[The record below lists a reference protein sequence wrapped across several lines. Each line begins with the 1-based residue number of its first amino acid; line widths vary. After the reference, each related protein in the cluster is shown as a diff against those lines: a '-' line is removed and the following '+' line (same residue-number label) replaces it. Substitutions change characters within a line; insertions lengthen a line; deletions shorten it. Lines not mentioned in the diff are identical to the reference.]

1 MVTQLTSAA
10 LCASSP
16 VLPNSGSV
24 PPMVKSLLRPL
35 TVPRLQITLVNN
47 NGDYPNNN
55 LEHSEVDKSEKVDH
69 VADAKVVSNNGA
81 VANGKSEIIKPAR
94 SKKKK

>member
-1 MVTQLTSAA
+1 
-10 LCASSP
+10 
-16 VLPNSGSV
+16 
-24 PPMVKSLLRPL
+24 MVKSLLRPL

-55 LEHSEVDKSEKVDH
+55 LEDVNKCEKNEHEDSNGEAKIVSSNGMVNHS
-69 VADAKVVSNNGA
+69 
-81 VANGKSEIIKPAR
+81 KSEIIKPAR